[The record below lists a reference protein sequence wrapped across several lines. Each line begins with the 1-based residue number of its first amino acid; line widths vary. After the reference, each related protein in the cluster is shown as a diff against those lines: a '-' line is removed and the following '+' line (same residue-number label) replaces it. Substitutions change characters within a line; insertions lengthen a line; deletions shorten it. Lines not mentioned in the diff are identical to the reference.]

1 MASIAF
7 FIAAKYQRR
16 RSSEQPE
23 SDLPQAR
30 SAGPLPQ
37 SSGRVIVELSS
48 EDDVSVQS
56 VTVALAK

>member
-16 RSSEQPE
+16 HSSRPDD
-23 SDLPQAR
+23 SLVPQAR
-30 SAGPLPQ
+30 PGPVPP
-37 SSGRVIVELSS
+37 GRVIVELS

-56 VTVALAK
+56 VTVALAN